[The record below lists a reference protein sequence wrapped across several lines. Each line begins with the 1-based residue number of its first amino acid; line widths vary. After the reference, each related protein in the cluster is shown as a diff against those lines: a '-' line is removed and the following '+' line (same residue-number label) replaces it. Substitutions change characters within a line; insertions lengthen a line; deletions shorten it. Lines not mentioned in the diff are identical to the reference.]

1 MTKESDAPPRP
12 VRNRPPFECIA
23 LVLQGGGALGAYQAG
38 VYQALDEAGLD
49 PDWISGISIG
59 AFNSAI
65 IAGNPPGAR
74 VQKLREF
81 WESITQPYLD
91 WKPPTALQAAAAA
104 QVAASL
110 APQPSEFWTL
120 ASTLIP
126 ALTLDSARGLLNQL
140 SAGRVLW
147 NGTPG
152 FFALR
157 PVTPWLWPGTSVRA
171 TSYYDT
177 SSLKSTFE
185 RLIDFDLINHGPMR
199 LSVGAVNVR
208 TGNFEFFDTTK
219 ERIRPE
225 HIMASGAL
233 PPAFAAVEVDGEF
246 YWDGGLVS
254 NTPLR
259 WVVDARPQRDTL
271 VFQVDLWP
279 ARGDLPRNMAGV
291 NTRQKEIMYS
301 SRTRAASTRFIETQ
315 VLRNCLA
322 ELLKKLP
329 PELADEPEIATL
341 RPFADRKVWNL
352 IHLIYHAKGYEG
364 DSKDYEFSRQ
374 SMVDHWHAGYTDTLQ
389 TLSHPEVLQRSTSP
403 EGVFI
408 FDIAEH
414 RTEPASKADGLVKTE
429 RTS

>member
-1 MTKESDAPPRP
+1 MGRSLISGLCRRVSMTKASDALQQS

-38 VYQALDEAGLD
+38 VYQALDEAGLY

-59 AFNSAI
+59 AFNSAL
-65 IAGNPPGAR
+65 IAGNPPGTR

-81 WESITQPYLD
+81 WESITQPYVD
-91 WKPPTALQAAAAA
+91 WKPPTSWQAVEAE
-104 QVAASL
+104 VTASM
-110 APQPSEFWTL
+110 APQSSEFWTL
-120 ASTLIP
+120 ASKLVP
-126 ALTLDSARGLLNQL
+126 ALNLDASRSLLNQWA
-140 SAGRVLW
+140 AGRVLW

-157 PVTPWLWPGTSVRA
+157 PVTPWFWPGTSVRA

-177 SSLKSTFE
+177 TALRDTLE
-185 RLIDFDLINHGPMR
+185 RLIDFDRINHGPMR

-208 TGNFEFFDTTK
+208 TGNFVYFDSTR

-259 WVVDARPQRDTL
+259 WVVEGRPQKDTL

-279 ARGDLPRNMAGV
+279 ARGDLPQNMASV

-329 PELADEPEIATL
+329 PELADEPEIVTL
-341 RPFADRKVWNL
+341 RPFADRKAWNL

-374 SMVDHWHAGYTDTLQ
+374 SMVEHWRAGYDDTVN
-389 TLSHPEVLQRSTSP
+389 TLAHPEVLERPRSP
-403 EGVFI
+403 EGIFI

-414 RTEPASKADGLVKTE
+414 RQE
-429 RTS
+429 

>member
-1 MTKESDAPPRP
+1 MTKESDAHPQP

-65 IAGNPPGAR
+65 IAGNPRGTR

-81 WESITQPYLD
+81 WESVTQPYVG
-91 WKPPTALQAAAAA
+91 WQRPPTAEAKAAA
-104 QVAASL
+104 SM
-110 APQPSEFWTL
+110 APQSAAFWTF
-120 ASTLIP
+120 ASSLVP
-126 ALTLDSARGLLNQL
+126 ALNLDTSRGLLNEWA
-140 SAGRVLW
+140 AGRVLW

-177 SSLKSTFE
+177 SALKGTLE
-185 RLIDFDLINHGPMR
+185 HLIDFDLINDGPMR

-208 TGNFEFFDTTK
+208 TGNFAYFDTTK
-219 ERIRPE
+219 DRIRPE

-233 PPAFAAVEVDGEF
+233 PPAFAAVEVDGEY
-246 YWDGGLVS
+246 YWDGGLIS

-259 WVVDARPQRDTL
+259 WVVDGSPQRDTL

-279 ARGDLPRNMAGV
+279 ARGELPRNMAGV

-301 SRTRAASTRFIETQ
+301 SRTRAASTRFRETQ
-315 VLRNCLA
+315 TLRNSVA
-322 ELLKKLP
+322 DLLQKLP
-329 PELADEPEIATL
+329 PELANEPELAVL
-341 RPFADRKVWNL
+341 QRFAERKVWNL

-364 DSKDYEFSRQ
+364 DSKDYEFSHQ
-374 SMVDHWHAGYTDTLQ
+374 SMVDHWHAGYDDTLH
-389 TLSHPEVLQRSTSP
+389 TLSHPQVLERPSSP
-403 EGVFI
+403 EGIFV

-414 RTEPASKADGLVKTE
+414 RRE
-429 RTS
+429 